1 MASDAAV
8 SPEAGEEQ
16 EALYPSKVI
25 DLNDDD
31 TYYEPS
37 AVFGAPSALRSR
49 YSEPPPPERTRPG
62 AWSEISPS
70 KTSCES
76 TMDSNWRCWVI
87 GLIIVGVGIFML
99 YYSFSS
105 ENTDATIDFGPASR
119 LPETGATDWASKQA
133 AWATDKKAMQQHIAD
148 IRQELHQLKHE
159 DDRDTDRD
167 NLR

>member
-1 MASDAAV
+1 M
-8 SPEAGEEQ
+8 
-16 EALYPSKVI
+16 
-25 DLNDDD
+25 
-31 TYYEPS
+31 
-37 AVFGAPSALRSR
+37 
-49 YSEPPPPERTRPG
+49 
-62 AWSEISPS
+62 
-70 KTSCES
+70 
-76 TMDSNWRCWVI
+76 I

-105 ENTDATIDFGPASR
+105 ENTDATIGFGPAST

-148 IRQELHQLKHE
+148 ITQELHQLKHD